1 MTDLLSESMAL
12 FESLRALRRDFH
24 RHPELGF
31 QEVRTSGIVA
41 KTLMDL
47 GLEVTTGI
55 GKTGVVAML
64 EGQRPGPAVLLRFD
78 MDALPILEETGADY
92 TSQNTGV
99 MHACGHDGHTAIGLT
114 VARLLHA
121 HSRDLAGSVKLVF
134 QPAEEGLGGAQAMIA
149 DGVLEGPRPDYTL
162 SLHLWNEKP
171 MGWLGIRPG
180 PLMAAGEIFKVS
192 LTGKGGHGALPHRAV
207 DPVLAAAHVV
217 TALQGIISRNVSPLE
232 SAAVSVTTIRGG
244 EAFNVIPQTVEMLG
258 TIRTFLPDVR
268 QRVRERFSQIV
279 EGVAGA
285 MGCQAVV
292 EITPLTP
299 AVVNDASV
307 TQRVQEA
314 AHRLWPDQPVDREYQ
329 TMVSEDM
336 AYMMQQVPGCYC
348 LLGSANPAKGLDA
361 PHHHPRFDIDEDAL
375 PRAAA
380 LMAASTMHLL
390 ES

>member
-1 MTDLLSESMAL
+1 
-12 FESLRALRRDFH
+12 
-24 RHPELGF
+24 
-31 QEVRTSGIVA
+31 
-41 KTLMDL
+41 
-47 GLEVTTGI
+47 
-55 GKTGVVAML
+55 
-64 EGQRPGPAVLLRFD
+64 
-78 MDALPILEETGADY
+78 
-92 TSQNTGV
+92 
-99 MHACGHDGHTAIGLT
+99 
-114 VARLLHA
+114 
-121 HSRDLAGSVKLVF
+121 LVF

-258 TIRTFLPDVR
+258 TIRTFLPEVR
-268 QRVRERFSQIV
+268 QRVLERFSQIV

>member
-258 TIRTFLPDVR
+258 TIRTFLPEVR
-268 QRVRERFSQIV
+268 QRVLERFSQIV